1 VSARDGSGRD
11 RGGSTPRPIADIA
24 ANMMDQYAKSA
35 DQTPE
40 ALVKAEEDS
49 AARKQRLWLAAALS
63 VARLRAVRF
72 ILENPDA
79 DSLALVAVRNWIESP
94 CSPHLLLRGT
104 TGTGKTVAAAWLVR
118 HCTEPNARVPGV
130 TWLYPD
136 DVASAVLQNWSD
148 RAPQLARYVVVDEL
162 GTETRPDFMTALSR
176 LLDRDGCNVLLTTN
190 LGEEAF
196 QERYGKDE
204 RLMSRAGGAVEIVS
218 VPGRDQRKPASR

>member
-1 VSARDGSGRD
+1 MSEPK
-11 RGGSTPRPIADIA
+11 RGGSTPSLFAAIAES
-24 ANMMDQYAKSA
+24 MMDQLPEP
-35 DQTPE
+35 DEQT
-40 ALVKAEEDS
+40 AAKAEEES
-49 AARKQRLWLAAALS
+49 AARKQRLWTSAALE

-72 ILENPDA
+72 ICEHPEA
-79 DSLALVAVRNWIESP
+79 DGLAREAWRNWIVAP
-94 CSPHLLLRGT
+94 RCPHLLLRGT

-136 DVASAVLQNWSD
+136 DVASAVLQSWSE

-190 LGEEAF
+190 LSEEAF

-204 RLMSRAGGAVEIVS
+204 RLLSRAGGAVEIVN
-218 VPGRDQRKPASR
+218 VPGRDQRKRLRPV